1 MAKNSLGGGEIIITN
16 MESLRDKIYTIRGQR
31 VMLDYDLAEIYG
43 YTTSAFNQQVKNN
56 IEKFEEDFMF
66 RLTDNEAQFLISN
79 FLTSKTDG
87 RGGSRHLPYAF
98 TEQGIYMLM
107 TVLKGELAIRQSKAL
122 IRLFKQLKDYAL
134 ETRETLEYRGNL
146 ELAAKILETQKDVE
160 TAKSQITQL
169 SETTK
174 KTDAKVNEITK
185 LMSDVVK
192 RSELSP
198 LVMDFTK
205 LPERNEF
212 LIMNGELARANETY
226 IDIYARATKSI
237 YIVDDYID
245 IKTLRQLQKVKNG
258 VKIVVFS
265 DNVSHYLHKR
275 DYNEF
280 IKELPDIKVKFIKS
294 GREFHDRF
302 IVLDDETNDAKVFHC
317 GASSKDAGVS
327 ITMIME
333 LSKDKT
339 SELIRE
345 VVRKMVENEKLELK

>member
-1 MAKNSLGGGEIIITN
+1 MPKNSLGGGEIIITN
-16 MESLRDKIYTIRGQR
+16 TESLRDKIYTIRGQK
-31 VMLDYDLAEIYG
+31 VMLDYDLAGIYG
-43 YTTSAFNQQVKNN
+43 YTTSAFNQQVMRN
-56 IEKFEEDFMF
+56 IEKFDEDFMF
-66 RLTDNEAQFLISN
+66 RLNEQEFSN
-79 FLTSKTDG
+79 LMSHFVTSSW
-87 RGGSRHLPYAF
+87 GGYRKLPYAF

-107 TVLKGELAIRQSKAL
+107 TVLKGDLAIRQSKAL

-134 ETRETLEYRGNL
+134 ETRETLEYRDNL

-280 IKELPDIKVKFIKS
+280 IKEFPDIKVKFIKS

-302 IVLDDETNDAKVFHC
+302 IILDDNTSNVKVFHC
-317 GASSKDAGVS
+317 GASSKDAGAS

-333 LSKDKT
+333 LSNDKT
-339 SELIRE
+339 NELIRE
-345 VVRKMVENEKLELK
+345 VVRKMVKNEKLELK